1 MSTTRLMAV
10 LVALWPLYALLWR
23 GVGWREALAVPSSS
37 VEVVVWAFVWE
48 SVRRHYLLFFFN
60 FCGAECLTWHF
71 LNILKWQLI
80 VNFFLRQTLDFPH
93 LNIFCFKS
101 FDDFVILCQRI
112 LEIADQGH
120 SRVIYD
126 WLHTLTGQLLEA
138 NRTRW
143 AARQRFDGAL

>member
-1 MSTTRLMAV
+1 MARCIQRQEGETTVEIRLWNDDLASLTGQQFKEIGCSEKCHEHYEIDSSASGTMN
-10 LVALWPLYALLWR
+10 R
-23 GVGWREALAVPSSS
+23 GWREALAAPSSS
-37 VEVVVWAFVWE
+37 VEVVVWTFVWE
-48 SVRRHYLLFFFN
+48 SVRRHNLLFFFN

-112 LEIADQGH
+112 LEIAD
-120 SRVIYD
+120 
-126 WLHTLTGQLLEA
+126 
-138 NRTRW
+138 
-143 AARQRFDGAL
+143 